1 MQISAITV
9 RDITGYLES
18 WAPAHHA
25 ESYDNVGLLAGS
37 FADPV
42 TGILV
47 NLDMTEKVVDEAIRK
62 GCNMVVA
69 HHPIWFGGKKRLVE
83 EDNYVARTIIKAIR
97 NNINLYAIHT
107 NLDNVRHGV
116 NLKMAETLG
125 LNDPQILQ
133 PKKQEDPTIGSGM
146 IGRLDAPLSAEEFL
160 ALVSERFHCGGIRY
174 AGPTDRQIS
183 TVALCGGAG
192 SFLIQSA
199 MNAGA
204 DAFVTGDITYHKYFD
219 QEGRML
225 LLDIGHY
232 ESEQFTS
239 QLIRAYLS
247 EKFSTFAVHL
257 SEVYTNPV
265 RYYPD
270 YHTGAQ

>member
-1 MQISAITV
+1 MEISVITV
-9 RDITGYLES
+9 RNIASYLEE
-18 WAPAHHA
+18 WAPARLA

-37 FADPV
+37 YGDPV
-42 TGILV
+42 TGVMV
-47 NLDMTEKVVDEAIRK
+47 NLDMTEEVVDEAIQK

-97 NNINLYAIHT
+97 NRVNLYAIHT

-116 NLKMAETLG
+116 NMRMAETLG
-125 LNDPQILQ
+125 LKGPEILL
-133 PKKQEDPTIGSGM
+133 PKKSDDPSIGSGM
-146 IGRLDAPLSAEEFL
+146 IGQLDTPLSADSFL
-160 ALVSERFHCGGIRY
+160 ALVSERFRCGGIRF
-174 AGPTDRQIS
+174 AGPVDQEIS

-192 SFLIQSA
+192 SFLTQA
-199 MNAGA
+199 ALDAGA

-270 YHTGAQ
+270 YRSGAQ